1 MLMNE
6 LFLLYEKNKELAGIE
21 NDDGTILLPIAHS
34 TNNAQVEIAVDLE
47 GNFKRANIVQ
57 DENKNTIIPVT
68 EDSGSRGAGIFPH
81 PLCDKLIYVAGDYS
95 QYVENPDDKKEK
107 DFSSYFQAY
116 CNQLESWTNSEFA
129 HPKIK
134 AVFNYINRKK
144 IISDLTKTKVFV
156 LDEKDKLNDNIKLN
170 KIAQKD
176 VFIRFIVEPSVDN
189 VSCEVWKDKSLY
201 NSWINFYL
209 SKKTYKNLCYISGEN
224 IVISNKHPS
233 KIRYPGD
240 KAKLISSN
248 DNAGFTYRGRF
259 KDDTE
264 AFTIGYETSQNAH
277 NALKWLIEKQGIQ
290 FDSMALVAW
299 ESSLKKIPVIVNDT
313 IDIFNNDKEN
323 NQLYPKTQ
331 KEFSDRLAKAILGYK
346 KDLEI
351 SSKILILSLD
361 AATPGR
367 LSVKMFRDFQSSS
380 FLDNIENWHRTC
392 VWNFT
397 IFKDKE
403 INLYIYAPALKV
415 ITTNIYGTEQNGFI
429 KVDDKILRTTIERLL
444 PCVIDKK
451 PIPLDIV
458 KMAVNKASNP
468 MAYDKRYNWNAVL
481 EVASALVKKSENDKI
496 NRNSKNNEYKE
507 VFTMALDE
515 NLKDR
520 SYLYGRLLAVADRIE
535 YRTFES
541 GEDRQTNA
549 KRYMSAFA
557 QRPYKTWQII
567 YKKLDPYLNK
577 LNKGESVKYQN
588 LLQNIHDLFE
598 PKDFK
603 NNFALD
609 GIYILGFECQGKDLR
624 YKNIKEN
631 NEEATNE

>member
-21 NDDGTILLPIAHS
+21 NDDGTVLLPIAHS
-34 TNNAQVEIAVDLE
+34 TNNAQVEVVIDNN
-47 GNFKRANIVQ
+47 GNFICAKTV
-57 DENKNTIIPVT
+57 DENDKNTVIPVT

-81 PLCDKLIYVAGDYS
+81 PLCDKLIYIAGDYS
-95 QYVENPDDKKEK
+95 QYVAVLDNEK
-107 DFSSYFQAY
+107 DFSVYFQTY
-116 CNQLESWTNSEFA
+116 CNQLESWQNSEFT

-134 AVFNYINRKK
+134 AIFNYVNKK
-144 IISDLTKTKVFV
+144 SLISDLVKVGFLI
-156 LDEKDKLNDNIKLN
+156 LDNKNKLDDNVKLN

-176 VFIRFIVEPSVDN
+176 IFIRFVVQPSIDN

-201 NSWINFYL
+201 KSWINFYL
-209 SKKTYKNLCYISGEN
+209 SKKIYKDLCYISGEN

-240 KAKLISSN
+240 KAKLIASN

-259 KDDTE
+259 KDATE
-264 AFTIGYETSQNAH
+264 AFAIGYETSQKAH
-277 NALKWLIEKQGIQ
+277 NALKWLIEKQKIN
-290 FDSMALVAW
+290 FDSMVLVAW

-392 VWNFT
+392 AWTFT

-403 INLYIYAPALKV
+403 TKVYIYAPALKV
-415 ITTNIYGTEQNGFI
+415 IATNIYGTEQNGFI
-429 KVDDKILRTTIERLL
+429 KIDDKILRATIERLL
-444 PCVIDKK
+444 SSVIDKK
-451 PIPLDIV
+451 PIPIDIV
-458 KMAVNKASNP
+458 KMAINKASNP
-468 MAYDKRYNWNAVL
+468 MAYEKRYNWNSVL
-481 EVASALVKKSENDKI
+481 EIACALVKKSKNDSI
-496 NRNSKNNEYKE
+496 NKNLTNNEYKE

-515 NLKDR
+515 NFKDR

-541 GEDRQTNA
+541 RENRQTNA

-567 YKKLDPYLNK
+567 YKKLEPYLNK
-577 LNKGESVKYQN
+577 LNIAERIKYQK
-588 LLQNIHDLFE
+588 LMQSVLDSFDI
-598 PKDFK
+598 KDFT
-603 NNFALD
+603 NNSTLD
-609 GIYILGFECQGKDLR
+609 GTYILGFECQSKSF
-624 YKNIKEN
+624 YKIKED
-631 NEEATNE
+631 NEEDVNE